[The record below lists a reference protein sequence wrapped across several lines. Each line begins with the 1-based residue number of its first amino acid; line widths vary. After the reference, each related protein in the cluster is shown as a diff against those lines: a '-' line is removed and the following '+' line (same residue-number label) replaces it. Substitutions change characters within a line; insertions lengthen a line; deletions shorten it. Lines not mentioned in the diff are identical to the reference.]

1 LVPPVSVSLDGFSP
15 AFKGRLDDA
24 PELLELE
31 LPELDELELLEP
43 HAASRTVARAAT
55 TKVAIAH
62 ARFLITL
69 PPIGI

>member
-1 LVPPVSVSLDGFSP
+1 VSVSVDGFSP
-15 AFKGRLDDA
+15 AFKGRVDDD

-43 HAASRTVARAAT
+43 QAATRTVARAAT
-55 TKVAIAH
+55 SKVAIAR